1 MSDDVT
7 SSFTST
13 YQEATAFTS
22 TDTSTDETETTMDY
36 NATLMLD
43 MTTTS
48 VDVTELFNTTVAEV
62 DVNTTI
68 TDDIPT
74 YITEAPTPQITK
86 LDNGVIVASL
96 FNAE

>member
-1 MSDDVT
+1 MLSLRHIST
-7 SSFTST
+7 ASSST
-13 YQEATAFTS
+13 RRALS
-22 TDTSTDETETTMDY
+22 
-36 NATLMLD
+36 
-43 MTTTS
+43 S
-48 VDVTELFNTTVAEV
+48 VAATTV
-62 DVNTTI
+62 